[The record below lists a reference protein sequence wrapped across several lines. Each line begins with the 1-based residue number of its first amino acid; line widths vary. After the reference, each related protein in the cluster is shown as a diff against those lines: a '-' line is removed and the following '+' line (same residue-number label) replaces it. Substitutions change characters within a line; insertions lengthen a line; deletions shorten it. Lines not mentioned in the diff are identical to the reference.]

1 MDVTTERPAES
12 DSQELAPVVPISSPV
27 GRLEDA
33 HFRQMANTAPV
44 MIWACDAHGG
54 YTFFNE
60 QWVTFTGLSRETL
73 LYNPWLMEIHPED
86 YPAYRQQFLAAF
98 QERVDF
104 RAEYRLR
111 RNDGR
116 YRWLIDTGVPL
127 FDEANEFIGYIGN
140 CVDITDRKA
149 MEDALAQ
156 SERKFKL
163 LFDLSADAQV
173 LLDGERVV
181 DCNPAAVAFFCVSDR
196 WTLIGRAATEF
207 FARPEGAPGAL
218 GDYIPEALARTSS
231 RFEWNAL
238 RADGVEV
245 SVELLLTCV
254 PVGPRTLLHAVIRDL
269 TGRRELEARLRQAEK
284 MEAIGTLAGGI
295 AHDFNNLLAAI
306 MGYTELALLDLSPSQ
321 PPQAIQASLPPRSP
335 SEPPQ
340 PAQTTRPPQVV
351 PPLVTSSVATS
362 LSEALTAA
370 RRARDLVQQILTF
383 SRHDDVRR
391 VETDLGRVVQE
402 SVRLL
407 RASIPATVEITTRT
421 APNCVVLGNGTQLQ
435 QVLLNLGANAEH
447 AMRTTGGGQLEITLS
462 RGDLDDASAARF
474 PSMAAGGT
482 VARLTVRDTGTG
494 MPERVRERVFDPFFT
509 TKPVGEG
516 TGMGLSVVHGIITS
530 HGGGIAVD
538 SEPGRGTTFTLV
550 FPCLVAASARP
561 SMTPFA
567 AFSTLPKAQGRVLV
581 VEDEATIGRMFRR
594 LLQRL
599 GYDPEVFDNGHD
611 ALERFRVDPSLF
623 DLVITDLTMPG
634 MTGDELAVQILRLRP
649 GIPIVLATGYGPA
662 LSIDRA
668 RQYGIST
675 VLRKPLTLKELTDAL
690 RVALGENA
698 PPPAE

>member
-1 MDVTTERPAES
+1 MDVTTERPTES
-12 DSQELAPVVPISSPV
+12 DSQDVAPVVVAASSPV

-127 FDEANEFIGYIGN
+127 FDEASEFIGYIGN

-181 DCNPAAVAFFCVSDR
+181 DCNPASVAFFCVNDR

-207 FARPEGAPGAL
+207 FARPENANGSL
-218 GDYIPEALARTSS
+218 GDYIHEALARNSS
-231 RFEWNAL
+231 RFEWNAR
-238 RADGVEV
+238 RADGTEV
-245 SVELLLTCV
+245 PVELLLTCV

-306 MGYTELALLDLSPSQ
+306 MGYTELALLDLTPSH
-321 PPQAIQASLPPRSP
+321 PPQAIQPSHPPRPASELPPGLPSHSARPASL
-335 SEPPQ
+335 
-340 PAQTTRPPQVV
+340 A
-351 PPLVTSSVATS
+351 TSSVATS

-391 VETDLGRVVQE
+391 TETDLGRVVLE

-407 RASIPATVEITTRT
+407 RASIPATVEISTRT

-462 RGDLDDASAARF
+462 RGELDEASAARF
-474 PSMAAGGT
+474 PSMTAGAT
-482 VARLTVRDTGTG
+482 IAKLTVRDTGTG

-649 GIPIVLATGYGPA
+649 DIPIVLATGYGPA

-698 PPPAE
+698 LPPAE

>member
-1 MDVTTERPAES
+1 LSPAEDAPMDVMTERPRES
-12 DSQELAPVVPISSPV
+12 DAEELTPVVSAPAPVV
-27 GRLEDA
+27 RLEDA

-60 QWVTFTGLSRETL
+60 QWVSFTGLSRETL

-116 YRWLIDTGVPL
+116 YRWLIDSGVPL

-181 DCNPAAVAFFCVSDR
+181 DCNPASVAFFCVNDR

-207 FARPEGAPGAL
+207 LSRPEGASGAL
-218 GDYIPEALARTSS
+218 GDYIHEALARNSS

-238 RADGVEV
+238 RADGAEV
-245 SVELLLTCV
+245 PVELLLTCV
-254 PVGPRTLLHAVIRDL
+254 PVGARTLLHAVIRDL
-269 TGRRELEARLRQAEK
+269 TGRRALETRLRQAEK

-306 MGYTELALLDLSPSQ
+306 MGYTELALLDIAP
-321 PPQAIQASLPPRSP
+321 AQASLPPEAMRISHP
-335 SEPPQ
+335 PRSEPPGA
-340 PAQTTRPPQVV
+340 PASAA
-351 PPLVTSSVATS
+351 SS
-362 LSEALTAA
+362 LGEALTAA
-370 RRARDLVQQILTF
+370 KRARDLVQQILTF

-391 VETDLGRVVQE
+391 TETDLGRVVQE

-407 RASIPATVEITTRT
+407 RASIPTTIEINIHT

-447 AMRTTGGGQLEITLS
+447 AMRTTGGGELEITLS
-462 RGDLDDASAARF
+462 RGELDEASATRF
-474 PSMAAGGT
+474 PNLTAGAT
-482 VARLTVRDTGTG
+482 VAKLTVRDTGTG
-494 MPERVRERVFDPFFT
+494 MPERVRDRVFDPFFT

-530 HGGGIAVD
+530 HGGAIAVD

-567 AFSTLPKAQGRVLV
+567 AFSMLPKAHGRVLV
-581 VEDEATIGRMFRR
+581 VEDEVTIGRMFRR

-599 GYDPEVFDNGHD
+599 GYDAEVFDNGHD
-611 ALERFRVDPSLF
+611 ALELFRIDPTVF

-634 MTGDELAVQILRLRP
+634 MTGDELAVQILKLRP
-649 GIPIVLATGYGPA
+649 EIPIVLATGYGPA
-662 LSIDRA
+662 LSDDRA
-668 RQYGIST
+668 RRLGIST

-690 RVALGENA
+690 RVALGERGVA
-698 PPPAE
+698 SAE

>member
-1 MDVTTERPAES
+1 MDVTTERPSES
-12 DSQELAPVVPISSPV
+12 DPEEITPPVNVSPPV
-27 GRLEDA
+27 SRLEDA

-54 YTFFNE
+54 YTFFNQ
-60 QWVTFTGLSRETL
+60 QWVTFTGLARETL

-86 YPAYRQQFLAAF
+86 YPSYRQQFLAAF

-111 RNDGR
+111 RADGR

-140 CVDITDRKA
+140 CVDITDRKV

-173 LLDGERVV
+173 LFDGERVV
-181 DCNPAAVAFFCVSDR
+181 DCNPASVAFFCVNDR
-196 WTLIGRAATEF
+196 WALIGRAASEF
-207 FARPEGAPGAL
+207 FARPEGAAGAL
-218 GDYIPEALARTSS
+218 GDYIHEALARNSS
-231 RFEWNAL
+231 RFEWSAL
-238 RADGVEV
+238 RADGTAVPVEM
-245 SVELLLTCV
+245 LLTCV
-254 PVGPRTLLHAVIRDL
+254 PVGTRTLLHAVIRDL
-269 TGRRELEARLRQAEK
+269 TSARELEARLRQAEK

-306 MGYTELALLDLSPSQ
+306 MGYTELALLEMPEPDAQRASQ
-321 PPQAIQASLPPRSP
+321 PG
-335 SEPPQ
+335 
-340 PAQTTRPPQVV
+340 
-351 PPLVTSSVATS
+351 ATC
-362 LSEALTAA
+362 LNEALTAA

-402 SVRLL
+402 TSRLL
-407 RASIPATVEITTRT
+407 RASIPSTVEIRINA
-421 APNCVVLGNGTQLQ
+421 APGCVVLGNATQLQ

-447 AMRTTGGGQLEITLS
+447 AMRLTGGGELEINLS
-462 RGDLDDASAARF
+462 RGDLDEASATRF
-474 PSMAAGGT
+474 PSMTPGVT
-482 VARLTVRDTGTG
+482 VAKLSVRDTGSG

-530 HGGGIAVD
+530 HGGAIAVD
-538 SEPGRGTTFTLV
+538 SEPGRGTTFTMV

-561 SMTPFA
+561 SMAPFA

-599 GYDPEVFDNGHD
+599 GYDAQVFESGHD
-611 ALERFRVDPSLF
+611 ALELFRLDPNAF

-634 MTGDELAVQILRLRP
+634 MTGDELSVQILRLRP
-649 GIPIVLATGYGPA
+649 DIPIVLATGYGPA
-662 LSIDRA
+662 LSDDRA
-668 RQYGIST
+668 RQIGIST

-690 RVALGENA
+690 RAALPDRSIA
-698 PPPAE
+698 AE